1 MPAHVPADPRS
12 LGDFSYHEWKP
23 PLLAGFVDRIWCSAG
38 RVALPRKRI
47 FPNTSV
53 ELIVS
58 LGEPMQLSD
67 RRGVHRLD
75 AGSLSGLQAGPVVL
89 ELGASFDTLG
99 IRLRPAGAYALLA
112 GAVAEVSDRTH
123 DLDALLGR
131 AAAELAERCHGA
143 RSPEARLRCADA
155 WLRARL
161 AAPRRL
167 DPAIAWSAA
176 ALEQSGGVLPI
187 AALRAETGYSK
198 ARLAAAFRAQIG
210 FSPKRYAR
218 IVRLRRAMALLHA
231 GRLSA
236 VEVALDAGYA
246 DQAHMVSDF
255 RDLTGLTP
263 GAFTRAPRY
272 GITLAVAAA

>member
-1 MPAHVPADPRS
+1 MPAPVPADPT

-23 PLLAGFVDRIWCSAG
+23 PLFAGLVDRIWCSAG
-38 RVALPRKRI
+38 RAALPRKQI
-47 FPNTSV
+47 FPSTSV

-58 LGEPMQLSD
+58 LGEPMQLTD
-67 RRGVHRLD
+67 RRGVYRLG
-75 AGSLSGLQAGPVVL
+75 AGSLSGLQGGPVIL
-89 ELGASFDTLG
+89 AMGASFDTLG
-99 IRLRPAGAYALLA
+99 IRLRPAGAYALVA
-112 GAVAEVSDRTH
+112 GAMAEISDRTL
-123 DLDALLGR
+123 DLDVLLGR
-131 AAAELAERCHGA
+131 AAAELAERCHDA
-143 RSPEARLRCADA
+143 RTPAARLRCADA

-161 AAPRRL
+161 AGPRRL

-176 ALEQSGGVLPI
+176 ALERSGGALPI

-231 GRLSA
+231 GTLSA
-236 VEVALDAGYA
+236 VEVALEAGYA
-246 DQAHMVSDF
+246 DQAHMVGDF

-272 GITLAVAAA
+272 AVTLAVATP